1 MAEKYTQDPLAIFL
15 EYQLPDMINEA
26 RRTKEN
32 RQHEFDMIKAREES
46 SKRLAEFN
54 AELGEEQATN
64 QTKLQLLISDRDRMI
79 RNIET
84 KRDALLQ
91 SNINMEE
98 YDLLKDKTED
108 GEALSTL
115 IKSENLRESV
125 KSLQDFQDLDQ
136 GINVLNDNLNY
147 LNESLN
153 IIDRISAAQQQ
164 GINFAKGVE
173 DFDKNEEINEADFAQ
188 LLRNYQDLELK
199 PRFDLNTA
207 EGQLEQIA
215 FMQQIPTLEEKLKLG
230 QFIIN
235 RRDSQNKAKISEYK
249 AIKAAIEAEFLKNNG
264 MSMPTFNSFYN
275 SYSKKATER
284 NEIAKKNRKTAY
296 GQHVQDLIFI
306 NREKNELMS
315 AVDLDNDMQIIEGN
329 IINLLN
335 HGTAGQFGVAKLK
348 TVINNYNKATNRSE
362 QKAVFDDFIRKFRR
376 GIITLD
382 QLDLGGAGSL
392 TTDEE
397 YEAIESQ
404 LDFYNHMSS
413 NINLLPGYNEIYSPD
428 ESVEDTRGLQ

>member
-1 MAEKYTQDPLAIFL
+1 
-15 EYQLPDMINEA
+15 
-26 RRTKEN
+26 
-32 RQHEFDMIKAREES
+32 
-46 SKRLAEFN
+46 
-54 AELGEEQATN
+54 
-64 QTKLQLLISDRDRMI
+64 
-79 RNIET
+79 
-84 KRDALLQ
+84 
-91 SNINMEE
+91 
-98 YDLLKDKTED
+98 
-108 GEALSTL
+108 
-115 IKSENLRESV
+115 
-125 KSLQDFQDLDQ
+125 
-136 GINVLNDNLNY
+136 
-147 LNESLN
+147 
-153 IIDRISAAQQQ
+153 
-164 GINFAKGVE
+164 
-173 DFDKNEEINEADFAQ
+173 
-188 LLRNYQDLELK
+188 
-199 PRFDLNTA
+199 
-207 EGQLEQIA
+207 
-215 FMQQIPTLEEKLKLG
+215 
-230 QFIIN
+230 
-235 RRDSQNKAKISEYK
+235 
-249 AIKAAIEAEFLKNNG
+249 
-264 MSMPTFNSFYN
+264 YN

-296 GQHVQDLIFI
+296 GQHVQDLIFV
-306 NREKNELMS
+306 NREKNELIS
-315 AVDLDNDMQIIEGN
+315 AVDLDNDMLIIEGN